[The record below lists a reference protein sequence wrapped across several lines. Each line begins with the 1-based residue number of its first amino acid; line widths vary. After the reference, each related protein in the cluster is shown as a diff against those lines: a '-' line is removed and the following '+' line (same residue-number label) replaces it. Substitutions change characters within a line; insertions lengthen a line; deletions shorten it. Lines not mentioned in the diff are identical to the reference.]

1 MTIFNKQLNQL
12 MNYCFECTKTELEIN
27 EDIGKYW
34 ETLCNKDLFWN
45 YKEEEQ
51 FRNTFREKFNT
62 TAQML
67 DDYSFE
73 QLKNEYEERQRKMER
88 GEDAEPDNPI
98 QGVHS
103 YDILANPKYYA
114 DFCYVPVY
122 QEGRV
127 RADFII
133 DDDSDEDN
141 DDWVCDKVRV
151 GLNLTYLP
159 GDVAKTFTIN
169 EKALEK
175 K

>member
-98 QGVHS
+98 
-103 YDILANPKYYA
+103 
-114 DFCYVPVY
+114 
-122 QEGRV
+122 
-127 RADFII
+127 
-133 DDDSDEDN
+133 
-141 DDWVCDKVRV
+141 
-151 GLNLTYLP
+151 
-159 GDVAKTFTIN
+159 
-169 EKALEK
+169 
-175 K
+175 